1 MVENLFEDDEEVLGT
16 GCPEA
21 SNLTLNNLQEK
32 QPRIDFQKPAESDGS
47 LQGNRQE
54 IEKLNNYK
62 HKKNEKA
69 NPSTKYEENS
79 LKPNCTREL
88 AF

>member
-1 MVENLFEDDEEVLGT
+1 MEDQICQMVENLFEDDEEVLKDT

-21 SNLTLNNLQEK
+21 SHIDLNNFQEK
-32 QPRIDFQKPAESDGS
+32 QPSVDFQKSIGSDRS

-62 HKKNEKA
+62 YLKN
-69 NPSTKYEENS
+69 
-79 LKPNCTREL
+79 
-88 AF
+88 